1 MVTFISYFTRFS
13 VDLYLKITFFSW
25 FTMKKI
31 VVFQLLHNTTPN
43 QDKLRRFS
51 SSVRGPK
58 KAGEVRD
65 DMSTSLILRSSNLYT
80 DLGTRFMASI
90 WWGWWIRIFSLT
102 IWYNRFLG
110 AVTIA
115 RYWKTELKSQY
126 IAEYII
132 GVIGFTCLLCS
143 FSYSIAC
150 ALFIG
155 LAVKLPEIERSMW
168 GGIKVCKNKKWRTLF
183 ANIAIALKSQGDK
196 LTTV

>member
-1 MVTFISYFTRFS
+1 MLVTFIPYFTRFS
-13 VDLYLKITFFSW
+13 VDLYLKNHLFLW

-31 VVFQLLHNTTPN
+31 VVFQLSHNTTPN

-150 ALFIG
+150 PLFIG
-155 LAVKLPEIERSMW
+155 LAIKLPEIERSMW
-168 GGIKVCKNKKWRTLF
+168 GRIKNCKNTRSEEHY
-183 ANIAIALKSQGDK
+183 SQILQSLSK
-196 LTTV
+196 VRMTN

>member
-1 MVTFISYFTRFS
+1 MLNVGHFYTIFHSFFCRP
-13 VDLYLKITFFSW
+13 LLKKSPFLW

-31 VVFQLLHNTTPN
+31 VVFQLSHNTTPN

-102 IWYNRFLG
+102 IWYNRFLC

-126 IAEYII
+126 IAEYIV

-150 ALFIG
+150 PLFIG
-155 LAVKLPEIERSMW
+155 LAIKLPEIERSMW
-168 GGIKVCKNKKWRTLF
+168 GRIKNCKNTRSEEHY
-183 ANIAIALKSQGDK
+183 SQILQSLSK
-196 LTTV
+196 VRMTN

>member
-1 MVTFISYFTRFS
+1 
-13 VDLYLKITFFSW
+13 
-25 FTMKKI
+25 MKKI
-31 VVFQLLHNTTPN
+31 VAFQLSHNTTPN

-65 DMSTSLILRSSNLYT
+65 DMSKGLILRSSNLYT
-80 DLGTRFMASI
+80 DRGTRFMASI
-90 WWGWWIRIFSLT
+90 WWGWWIRI
-102 IWYNRFLG
+102 WYNRFLC
-110 AVTIA
+110 AVA

-155 LAVKLPEIERSMW
+155 LAIKLPEIERSMW
-168 GGIKVCKNKKWRTLF
+168 GRIKMCKNTRSEEHYSQILQS
-183 ANIAIALKSQGDK
+183 LSCKS
-196 LTTV
+196 